1 MIDLPKSSSSHSRRQ
16 RYSITEK
23 IAIVKESFQP
33 NVSIAAVALE
43 HRINANL
50 LHKWRWEYRNGKF
63 DRYGNITSLIPV
75 QLSAPTLP
83 EPLSE
88 VPASSNTEPGYVE
101 VLIGESRVWVHGNV
115 QSKALREI
123 FTALGA

>member
-1 MIDLPKSSSSHSRRQ
+1 MIDLPKFSSSHSRRQ
-16 RYSITEK
+16 RHSITEK

-75 QLSAPTLP
+75 QLSAQTLP
-83 EPLSE
+83 EPLSD
-88 VPASSNTEPGYVE
+88 VPALSTAEPGYVE
-101 VLIGESRVWVHGNV
+101 ILIGESRVWVHGNV

-123 FTALGA
+123 FAALGS

>member
-1 MIDLPKSSSSHSRRQ
+1 MIDLPKSSIPYSRRQ
-16 RYSITEK
+16 RHPIAQK
-23 IAIVKESFQP
+23 IAIVKESFEP
-33 NVSIAAVALE
+33 NVSIAAVALA

-75 QLSAPTLP
+75 QLSAQTLP
-83 EPLSE
+83 EPLPD
-88 VPASSNTEPGYVE
+88 VPALSTAEPGYVE
-101 VLIGESRVWVHGNV
+101 ILIGESRVWVHGNV

-123 FTALGA
+123 FAALGS

>member
-1 MIDLPKSSSSHSRRQ
+1 MIDLPKTSIPHSRRQ
-16 RYSITEK
+16 RHSIAEK
-23 IAIVKESFQP
+23 IAIVKESFEP

-75 QLSAPTLP
+75 QLSAQTLP
-83 EPLSE
+83 EPLSD
-88 VPASSNTEPGYVE
+88 VPAPSTAEPGYVE
-101 VLIGESRVWVHGNV
+101 IQIGESRVWVHGNV
-115 QSKALREI
+115 QASALREI
-123 FTALGA
+123 FAALGS